1 MNEYTFKPLTTDD
14 IVPVCKI
21 IRGIGVENIK
31 KEIKQL
37 DIKPVTALKSNTDKA
52 DEADKAEMKSKQID
66 FAVDIIAVILK
77 IITSNM
83 DKIHTE
89 LKKLLASKTDMTFKE
104 ISELPFDEYLNLI
117 MAFCK
122 QKEFTSFF
130 TVVSKSTGLTM

>member
-1 MNEYTFKPLTTDD
+1 MKEYTFKPLTTDD
-14 IVPVCKI
+14 IVPLCKI

-31 KEIKQL
+31 REIKQL
-37 DIKPVTALKSNTDKA
+37 DIKPVIAIKSTATETDKT
-52 DEADKAEMKSKQID
+52 EMKSKQID

-77 IITSNM
+77 IITSNI

-130 TVVSKSTGLTM
+130 TVVSKSTGLTV